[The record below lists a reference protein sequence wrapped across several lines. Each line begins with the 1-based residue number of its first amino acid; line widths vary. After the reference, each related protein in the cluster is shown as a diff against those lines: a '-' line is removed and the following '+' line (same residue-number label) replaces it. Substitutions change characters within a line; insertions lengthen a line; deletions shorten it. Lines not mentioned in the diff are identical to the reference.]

1 MDFIDFLREM
11 LGITSDFAITSI
23 VKDEDNKHIKIH
35 LQYLN
40 TYYEKDGKTYKL
52 YDRTPERMA
61 TLKLV

>member
-40 TYYEKDGKTYKL
+40 TYY
-52 YDRTPERMA
+52 
-61 TLKLV
+61 